1 MTPGLNLIGSVH
13 EDASSVPGETTA
25 VSRAK
30 ELVKDMEKEACHG
43 YSRSKQVGDRLHDIS

>member
-1 MTPGLNLIGSVH
+1 MTPVTPGLNLIGSVNQ
-13 EDASSVPGETTA
+13 DASLVQGESTA

-43 YSRSKQVGDRLHDIS
+43 YSRLAG